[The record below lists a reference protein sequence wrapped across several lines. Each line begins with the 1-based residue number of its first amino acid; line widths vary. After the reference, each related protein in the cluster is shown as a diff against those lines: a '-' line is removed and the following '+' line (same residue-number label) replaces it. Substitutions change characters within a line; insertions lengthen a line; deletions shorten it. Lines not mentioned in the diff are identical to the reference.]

1 MQVVDVELE
10 ARFAAHRDAGK
21 YDITQ
26 SNQQTGTTVIRRT
39 SVDDRVPRCD
49 AAAICFEPC
58 LALSPLKVEGR
69 QPLHLRQR
77 CPTLARIEWQRQL
90 GEYVHVFKGP
100 KHLNVDADCAVR
112 ADANRDPFPG
122 VRQVVMQQAAAGQ
135 CHRARLAAG
144 GYRPVERGRPPGTVQ
159 R

>member
-1 MQVVDVELE
+1 M
-10 ARFAAHRDAGK
+10 
-21 YDITQ
+21 TQ
-26 SNQQTGTTVIRRT
+26 SNQQTSTTVIRRT

-58 LALSPLKVEGR
+58 LALS
-69 QPLHLRQR
+69 
-77 CPTLARIEWQRQL
+77 
-90 GEYVHVFKGP
+90 
-100 KHLNVDADCAVR
+100 NVDADCAVS